1 MLMTQVPLKKLT
13 PANVTKLWEKFLDIY
28 KHRFIDQ
35 IFIQMFTT
43 ANQINGS
50 RGLKCS
56 LSVEETNDLLVELY
70 ELSGRS
76 KGKLSF
82 NAAVLYN
89 EV

>member
-1 MLMTQVPLKKLT
+1 
-13 PANVTKLWEKFLDIY
+13 
-28 KHRFIDQ
+28 
-35 IFIQMFTT
+35 MFTT
-43 ANQINGS
+43 ANQINGN
-50 RGLKCS
+50 RGLKSS